1 MNGNGRGPIRYTNK
15 DYESLRGALLELASE
30 RLPEW
35 TDHSPSDP
43 GVMLVELF
51 AAMGDVVLHYQDRL
65 SNESYLE
72 TALERR
78 SVLHLLRLIG
88 YELSPP
94 AAASAELTLLFTP
107 DAAGTTTI
115 LTGASFTT
123 SREATGT
130 AISFQF
136 VRPDQDIDLDALP
149 TVTENGKT
157 FRMFRPLPVVQ
168 VDRHATDEV
177 VGSSDGTPGQR
188 FALGLRP
195 LIADTLVV
203 RVDEGAGPR
212 AWERRESL
220 LESRAD
226 DRHYT
231 LRRDE
236 DDGAWIEFG
245 DDKYGRVP
253 ARGRNNVTATYRA
266 GGGARGNVPV
276 RSISRNATD
285 VPELKAV
292 YNERAATGGRD
303 AEPIGEAVARAPR
316 QFRSQGRA
324 VTARDYESHALAFGV
339 GKARAAAAGWN
350 RIALYVAP
358 AGGGYPTDTLKQDL
372 RGYFESRRIM
382 TSILSLRDPIYVPV
396 HVEARLEVEAYY
408 YTDQVRQQ
416 VESAVM
422 NLLVFDN
429 VHFGDRLYLSKIY
442 EAVERI
448 EGVRGVEITRFQRE
462 ERPGVPATSPLGT
475 EGRLEFGFAEIPVA
489 AHPRG
494 ILLLVASGGDGGD

>member
-1 MNGNGRGPIRYTNK
+1 MDDMNGNGRGPIRYTNK
-15 DYESLRGALLELASE
+15 DYESLRGALLELARE

-65 SNESYLE
+65 ANESYLE

-94 AAASAELTLLFTP
+94 AAASADLTLLFAA
-107 DAAGTTTI
+107 DAAGTATI
-115 LTGASFTT
+115 PTGATFTT
-123 SREATGT
+123 PREPTGT
-130 AISFQF
+130 AIPFQF
-136 VRPDQDIDLDALP
+136 VRADQDIDLDALP
-149 TVTENGKT
+149 VVTEDGTQYKL
-157 FRMFRPLPVVQ
+157 FRPLPVVQ
-168 VDRHATDEV
+168 VDRHAKDEV
-177 VGSSDGTPGQR
+177 VGSSDGTAGQR
-188 FALGLRP
+188 FALSLAP

-203 RVDEGAGPR
+203 RVDEGTGPR
-212 AWERRESL
+212 AWERRDSL
-220 LESRAD
+220 LESRGD

-231 LRRDE
+231 VRRDE
-236 DDGAWIEFG
+236 DDGASIEFG
-245 DDKYGRVP
+245 DGKYGRIP
-253 ARGRNNVTATYRA
+253 ARGRNNVTAGYRA
-266 GGGARGNVPV
+266 GGGARGNVPA
-276 RSISRNATD
+276 RSITKKAAG
-285 VPELKAV
+285 VAELKAV

-339 GKARAAAAGWN
+339 GKARAESAGWN

-358 AGGGYPTDTLKQDL
+358 AGGGYPSDTLKQDL
-372 RGYFESRRIM
+372 RGYFEERRIM
-382 TSILSLRDPIYVPV
+382 TSILSLRDPVYVPV
-396 HVEARLEVEAYY
+396 HVEGELEVEAYY
-408 YTDQVRQQ
+408 FTDQVRQQ
-416 VESAVM
+416 VEEAVM
-422 NLLVFDN
+422 KLLAFDS
-429 VHFGDRLYLSKIY
+429 VRFGDRLYLSKIY

-448 EGVRGVEITRFQRE
+448 EGVRGVEITRFQCE
-462 ERPGVPATSPLGT
+462 GAGTALGT
-475 EGRLEFGFAEIPVA
+475 EGRLEFRFAEIPVA

-494 ILLLVASGGDGGD
+494 ILLKTVSGGDGG

>member
-1 MNGNGRGPIRYTNK
+1 MDDMNGNGRGPIRYTNK
-15 DYESLRGALLELASE
+15 DYESLRGAMLELARE

-35 TDHSPSDP
+35 TDHSPSDL
-43 GVMLVELF
+43 GVMLVEMF

-65 SNESYLE
+65 ANESYLE

-78 SVLHLLRLIG
+78 SVVHLLRLIG
-88 YELSPP
+88 YELAPP
-94 AAASAELTLLFTP
+94 AAASADLTLLFAP
-107 DAAGTTTI
+107 DATGTATI
-115 LTGASFTT
+115 ATGATFTT

-130 AISFQF
+130 AIPFQY
-136 VRPDQDIDLDALP
+136 VRPDQSINLDTLP
-149 TVTENGKT
+149 LVTEHGEPFKI
-157 FRMFRPLPVVQ
+157 FRPLPVVQ

-177 VGSSDGTPGQR
+177 VGSSDGTAGQR
-188 FALGLRP
+188 FALSLRP

-212 AWERRESL
+212 AWERRDSL

-231 LRRDE
+231 VRRDE
-236 DDGAWIEFG
+236 EDVAWVEFG
-245 DDKYGRVP
+245 DGKYGRVP
-253 ARGRNNVTATYRA
+253 ARGRNNVTAAYRA

-276 RSISRNATD
+276 RSITK
-285 VPELKAV
+285 KAAEVAGLEEV

-324 VTARDYESHALAFGV
+324 VTAHDYESHALAFGV

-372 RGYFESRRIM
+372 RAYFETRRIM
-382 TSILSLRDPIYVPV
+382 TSILSLRDPVYVPV
-396 HVEARLEVEAYY
+396 HVEGRLEVEAYFF
-408 YTDQVRQQ
+408 TDQVRQQ
-416 VESAVM
+416 VEAAVAK
-422 NLLVFDN
+422 LLAFDE
-429 VHFGDRLYLSKIY
+429 VRFGDRLYLSKVY
-442 EAVERI
+442 EAIERI
-448 EGVRGVEITRFQRE
+448 EGVRGVEITRF
-462 ERPGVPATSPLGT
+462 ERGVTPEMPEQTG

-489 AHPRG
+489 ADPRG
-494 ILLLVASGGDGGD
+494 ILLLDTSGGDSGD

>member
-15 DYESLRGALLELASE
+15 DYESLRGAMLELARE

-35 TDHSPSDP
+35 TDHSPGDL
-43 GVMLVELF
+43 GVMLVEMF

-65 SNESYLE
+65 ANESYLE

-88 YELSPP
+88 YELAPP
-94 AAASAELTLLFTP
+94 AAASADLTLLFAP
-107 DAAGTTTI
+107 DATGTATI
-115 LTGASFTT
+115 PTGATFTT

-130 AISFQF
+130 AIPFQY
-136 VRPDQDIDLDALP
+136 VRPARDINLDALP
-149 TVTENGKT
+149 TVTEHGEPFKV
-157 FRMFRPLPVVQ
+157 FRPLPVVQ

-177 VGSSDGTPGQR
+177 AGSSDGTAGQR
-188 FALGLRP
+188 FALALSP
-195 LIADTLVV
+195 LIADTLVL

-212 AWERRESL
+212 AWERRDSL
-220 LESRAD
+220 LESRGD
-226 DRHYT
+226 DPHYT
-231 LRRDE
+231 IRRDE
-236 DDGAWIEFG
+236 DDVAWVEFG
-245 DDKYGRVP
+245 DGKYGRVP

-276 RSISRNATD
+276 RSITKKAD
-285 VPELKAV
+285 VAGLEEV

-324 VTARDYESHALAFGV
+324 VTAHDYESHALAFGV

-350 RIALYVAP
+350 RVALYVAP

-372 RGYFESRRIM
+372 RAYFETRRIM
-382 TSILSLRDPIYVPV
+382 TSILSLRDPVYVPV
-396 HVEARLEVEAYY
+396 HVEGVLEVEAYFFA
-408 YTDQVRQQ
+408 DQVRQQ
-416 VESAVM
+416 VEEAVM
-422 NLLVFDN
+422 GLLAFHN
-429 VHFGDRLYLSKIY
+429 VRFGDRLYVSKVY
-442 EAVERI
+442 EAIERI
-448 EGVRGVEITRFQRE
+448 EGVRGVEITRFDRDVT
-462 ERPGVPATSPLGT
+462 PGMPEQTG

-494 ILLLVASGGDGGD
+494 ILLQETSGGDGGD